1 MKYSLSTLA
10 VAVGASLAASQCTFS
25 ITASGGQSGIVGQLS
40 DGQNRIGGSNSQ
52 GTYTISNGQITDSL
66 GRGCILTPPTTQF
79 QCDVGATPTG
89 GFAIGSNGEITFSGS
104 NVFYACPATSD
115 MYNIYTTPVSGQS
128 LCVQVA
134 LTASN
139 CFAASAKHTT
149 MVTSTVQKTVTR
161 QAEATTVTST
171 IQKTVTSQA
180 EATTPTSTTCPANLS
195 GAYQFPHLIVPVS
208 SSSPTT
214 AAGTSYNG
222 VITSIVS
229 SIFNFDIPTTLT
241 GTCSLVF
248 LFPLQSQLTTSS
260 FTFSGNGVLDFKQL
274 TTVATTSTTFANLG
288 TVKTDFGTKTITPGS
303 STVITTFACPAGQ
316 AVSYEIS
323 SVSGTSL
330 TYFQDFNPSPIGLYI
345 TSC

>member
-10 VAVGASLAASQCTFS
+10 VALGASLAASQCTFS

-40 DGQNRIGGSNSQ
+40 DGQNRIGGSNPQ

-79 QCDVGATPTG
+79 QCDVGATATG
-89 GFAIGSNGEITFSGS
+89 GFAIGSNGQITFSGS
-104 NVFYACPATSD
+104 NVFYACPATSN

-128 LCVQVA
+128 LCVQIV

-139 CFAASAKHTT
+139 CFAASTQHTT
-149 MVTSTVQKTVTR
+149 MVTSTVQKTVTS
-161 QAEATTVTST
+161 QAPATTSTS
-171 IQKTVTSQA
+171 
-180 EATTPTSTTCPANLS
+180 TSTTCPANLS

-214 AAGTSYNG
+214 AAGTSFNG
-222 VITSIVS
+222 MITSTVS

-260 FTFSGNGVLDFKQL
+260 FKFSGNGVLDFKQL
-274 TTVATTSTTFANLG
+274 TTVATTSTTFANMG
-288 TVKTDFGTKTITPGS
+288 SVKTEFGTKTITPGS